1 MSEEIYLVK
10 KENISGKRFFLFG
23 EEAKHCFK
31 VKRNRRN
38 DLVLLTNGEGKE
50 YKGEIKVV
58 NRKAGSVIGEI
69 LEMREGPREL
79 PVEIHLAFA
88 SVKKRDL
95 TFLIEKAA
103 ELGVRGFIPIK
114 TERSLP
120 FIKIER
126 FEKVA
131 KKGMKTALGTFLPK
145 FYPPIPFTTL
155 LSLVKEYSLTLLGYE
170 KEEKRFLADIPFVR
184 SDKKIMVIIGPEGG
198 FSEMEIEKAKE
209 EGVLTFSLGKR
220 RLSSGTAVIG
230 ALSLIIEHLRIKK
243 REEEVNRFE

>member
-1 MSEEIYLVK
+1 MSEEIYLVE
-10 KENISGKRFFLFG
+10 KENISGKRFSLFG

-31 VKRNRRN
+31 VKRNRQN
-38 DLVLLTNGEGKE
+38 DLILLTNGEGKE
-50 YKGEIKVV
+50 YQGKIKVV
-58 NRKAGSVIGEI
+58 NRKTGSVIGEI

-88 SVKKRDL
+88 AVKKRDL
-95 TFLIEKAA
+95 TFFIEKAA

-120 FIKIER
+120 SFKAGR

-145 FYPPIPFTTL
+145 FYPLINFDSLIAL
-155 LSLVKEYSLTLLGYE
+155 LKDYSLALLAYE
-170 KEEKRFLADIPFVR
+170 KEEERFLFDIPWNKGQ
-184 SDKKIMVIIGPEGG
+184 KKVLLIVGPEGG
-198 FSEMEIEKAKE
+198 FTDWEIERAKK

-220 RLSSGTAVIG
+220 RLSSGTAVIS
-230 ALSLIIEHLRIKK
+230 ALSLIIEYLRTKN
-243 REEEVNRFE
+243 REEEVKRFE